1 MAKYTNFTRNV
12 VNPFQISDSIT
23 TYYTAPATAGGEA
36 VIDEL
41 TVTND
46 TTTAITFSIYKI
58 QSGGSYGATN
68 FLLNTQTLSSSD
80 TFSIIE
86 LIGKIHLGPS
96 GFIQMIASVAN
107 QATVQ
112 MAAMEMS

>member
-1 MAKYTNFTRNV
+1 MALYTSAVRNV

-36 VIDEL
+36 VIDEM
-41 TVTND
+41 TVVND
-46 TTTAITFSIYKI
+46 TTTAITFSVYKI
-58 QSGGSYGATN
+58 QSGGSYGPGN
-68 FLLNTQTLSSSD
+68 FLINTQTLLAGD
-80 TFSIIE
+80 TFSVTE
-86 LIGKIHLGPS
+86 LIGEIHLGPS
-96 GFIQMIASVAN
+96 GFIQMIASVAS